1 MTRSQSIERI
11 FQGELPE
18 YVPFVLKGWRVPF
31 CRAERKLR
39 NDGMGVIDSAGVYAV
54 RSPNVT
60 TESHGYTENGIA
72 YTRTTVRTPVGDLF
86 SVTRR
91 LGSEKTESTTWTV
104 APMYKRPEDYKVLRF
119 IVEDQQ
125 PVPAYEGFLKA
136 QQQMDGEAFFK
147 TGAPGI
153 ALHTIMYS
161 YLGIETFSLEWADR
175 RDEILELNELMT
187 EKQRRIYEIVADSP
201 ALVVQLGGNYSSEV
215 LGRDRLK
222 DFVLPHWAEACSI
235 LHDGGKLP
243 GCHLDA
249 NNRLWAKEIGESD
262 LDWIEAFTPAPD
274 TDMTVADAREA
285 WPGKTMFINYP
296 SSVHLQPAEGI
307 EKATKQILRDCAPG
321 DRFIIGITENVPE
334 NRWRESFR
342 TILDTCKEYGR
353 APIDPE
359 SF

>member
-11 FQGELPE
+11 FHGEPPD
-18 YVPFVLKGWRVPF
+18 YVPFVLKGWRIPF
-31 CRAERKLR
+31 CRAERQLR
-39 NDGMGVIDSAGVYAV
+39 NDGLGIIDSAGVYGI

-60 TESHGYTENGIA
+60 SESHGFTEGGIG
-72 YTRTTVRTPVGDLF
+72 YTRTTVRTPVGELS

-91 LGSEKTESTTWTV
+91 LGSEKTESTTWTIE
-104 APMYKRPEDYKVLRF
+104 PMFKRPEDYRVLRF
-119 IVEDQQ
+119 LVEDQQ
-125 PVPAYEGFLKA
+125 VTPAYDRFRRA

-161 YLGIETFSLEWADR
+161 YLGIETFALEWADR
-175 RDEILELNELMT
+175 RDEIIALNDLMT
-187 EKQRRIYEIVADSP
+187 AKQRQIYEVVAGSP

-215 LGRDRLK
+215 LGRDRFR
-222 DFVLPHWAEACSI
+222 DFVLPHWEEACGI
-235 LHDGGKLP
+235 LHDGGKMP
-243 GCHLDA
+243 GSHLDA
-249 NNRLWAKEIGESD
+249 NNRLWATEIGDSG

-274 TDMTVADAREA
+274 TDMSVADAREA

-296 SSVHLQPAEGI
+296 SSVHLQPAARI

-321 DRFIIGITENVPE
+321 DRFIVGITENVPE

-342 TILDTCKEYGR
+342 TILDTCRRFGR
-353 APIDPE
+353 TPIDPG